1 MEHRGGVETAPAG
14 LTRQTITTTGVI
26 CGSAGMREIF
36 EMARRASA
44 RRSKILITGETG
56 VGKDVV
62 ARYIHASSPDAKRP
76 FVAVNCAG
84 LPDTLLESELFGHVK
99 GSFTGAYRDKPG
111 KLRQAHG
118 GTIFLDEVG
127 EMTPRMQ
134 ALLLR
139 FLDTGEVK
147 RLGEDEHHADIK
159 VNARVI
165 TATNRDLPR
174 LVLQGLFREDLL
186 FRIRVVHLHVPPLR
200 ERRADIPPLVHH
212 FIERLDPDLRLTN
225 AAWDL
230 IASYH
235 WPGNVRE
242 LQNVIEQLASVAAD
256 GVVDVDACAN
266 TALADGLMRRERWR
280 ERRRGIAGEL
290 LTRIAAGHGTF
301 WDQVYDTFMM
311 HDLTR
316 HDLRDFVTLALERS
330 GGSYRDM
337 LRLLR
342 LPDSDYKRLLKFL
355 SRQDCG
361 VDFRPF
367 RVSTAARRRNLSSQ
381 SLTQPFHDS
390 ARGAP
395 VKAVNVTRENPAE
408 GDVEPWRHKSACGG

>member
-1 MEHRGGVETAPAG
+1 MELRSGLEMAPAS
-14 LTRQTITTTGVI
+14 LTCQTITTTGVI
-26 CGSAGMREIF
+26 YRSAGMQEIL
-36 EMARRASA
+36 EMAKRASA

-56 VGKDVV
+56 VGKDLV
-62 ARYIHASSPDAKRP
+62 ARYVHASSPDAKRP

-111 KLRQAHG
+111 KLRQALG

-200 ERRADIPPLVHH
+200 ERREDIRPLVNH
-212 FIERLDPDLRLTN
+212 FIEHLDPALHLTN
-225 AAWDL
+225 AAWDA
-230 IASYH
+230 IWSYH

-242 LQNVIEQLASVAAD
+242 LQNVIEQLASMASDRA
-256 GVVDVDACAN
+256 VDVDELPWAN
-266 TALADGLMRRERWR
+266 TAVAGGRLRR
-280 ERRRGIAGEL
+280 ERRRGIAEEI
-290 LTRIAAGHGTF
+290 LTQIVAGDCTF
-301 WDQVYDTFMM
+301 WDQVYDAFMM

-316 HDLRDFVTLALERS
+316 QNLRDFIALALERS
-330 GGSYRDM
+330 GGTYREM
-337 LRLLR
+337 LHLLR
-342 LPDSDYKRLLKFL
+342 LPNSDYKRLLKFL
-355 SRQDCG
+355 ARQDCA

-367 RVSTAARRRNLSSQ
+367 RRFHRSATQQRLVAIPHGTFNDIARVR
-381 SLTQPFHDS
+381 
-390 ARGAP
+390 
-395 VKAVNVTRENPAE
+395 V
-408 GDVEPWRHKSACGG
+408 

>member
-1 MEHRGGVETAPAG
+1 MELKKCVEMAPAG
-14 LTRQTITTTGVI
+14 LTGQTFTTTGVV
-26 CGSAGMREIF
+26 CRSAGMREIL
-36 EMARRASA
+36 ERAERASA
-44 RRSKILITGETG
+44 RRSSKILITGETG

-139 FLDTGEVK
+139 FLDTGEVQ
-147 RLGEDEHHADIK
+147 RVGEDEHHADIK

-165 TATNRDLPR
+165 TATNRDLPQ
-174 LVLQGLFREDLL
+174 LALQGLFRQDLL

-200 ERRADIPPLVHH
+200 ERREDIRPLVHH
-212 FIERLDPDLRLTN
+212 FIERLAPALRLTN
-225 AAWDL
+225 AAWDA
-230 IASYH
+230 IGSYH

-242 LQNVIEQLASVAAD
+242 LQNVIEQLASVASD
-256 GVVDVDACAN
+256 GAVDVDELPWAN
-266 TALADGLMRRERWR
+266 IALAGGRMRRER
-280 ERRRGIAGEL
+280 RRPIADEL
-290 LTRIAAGHGTF
+290 LTQIAAGHGTF
-301 WDQVYDTFMM
+301 WDQVYDTFISR
-311 HDLTR
+311 DLTR
-316 HDLRDFVTLALERS
+316 HNLRDFIALALERS

-337 LRLLR
+337 LQLLR

-355 SRQDCG
+355 SHHDCA

-367 RVSTAARRRNLSSQ
+367 RVL
-381 SLTQPFHDS
+381 H
-390 ARGAP
+390 RGATQQRVVASVTKP
-395 VKAVNVTRENPAE
+395 FSNVAR
-408 GDVEPWRHKSACGG
+408 VHV

>member
-1 MEHRGGVETAPAG
+1 MELKKCVEMAPAG
-14 LTRQTITTTGVI
+14 LTGQTFTTTGVV
-26 CGSAGMREIF
+26 CRSAGMREIL
-36 EMARRASA
+36 ERAERASA
-44 RRSKILITGETG
+44 RRSSKILITGETG

-139 FLDTGEVK
+139 FLDTGEVQ
-147 RLGEDEHHADIK
+147 RVGEDEHHADIK

-165 TATNRDLPR
+165 TATNRDLPQ
-174 LVLQGLFREDLL
+174 LALQGLFRQDLL
-186 FRIRVVHLHVPPLR
+186 FRIWVVHLHVPPLR
-200 ERRADIPPLVHH
+200 ERREDIRPLVHH
-212 FIERLDPDLRLTN
+212 FIERLDPALRLTN
-225 AAWDL
+225 AAWDA
-230 IASYH
+230 IGSYH

-242 LQNVIEQLASVAAD
+242 LQNVIEQLASVASD
-256 GVVDVDACAN
+256 GAVDVDELPWAN
-266 TALADGLMRRERWR
+266 IALAGGRMRRER
-280 ERRRGIAGEL
+280 RRPIADEL
-290 LTRIAAGHGTF
+290 LTQIAAGHGTF
-301 WDQVYDTFMM
+301 WDQVYDTFISR
-311 HDLTR
+311 DLTR
-316 HDLRDFVTLALERS
+316 HNLRDFIALALERS

-337 LRLLR
+337 LQLLR

-355 SRQDCG
+355 SHHDCA

-367 RVSTAARRRNLSSQ
+367 RVL
-381 SLTQPFHDS
+381 H
-390 ARGAP
+390 RGATQQRVVASVTKP
-395 VKAVNVTRENPAE
+395 FSNVAR
-408 GDVEPWRHKSACGG
+408 VHV

>member
-1 MEHRGGVETAPAG
+1 MELKKCVEMAPAG
-14 LTRQTITTTGVI
+14 LTGQTFATTGVV
-26 CGSAGMREIF
+26 CRSAGMREIL
-36 EMARRASA
+36 ERAERASA
-44 RRSKILITGETG
+44 RRSSKILITGETG

-62 ARYIHASSPDAKRP
+62 AQYIHASSPDAKRP

-139 FLDTGEVK
+139 FLDTGEVQ
-147 RLGEDEHHADIK
+147 RVGEDEHHADIK

-165 TATNRDLPR
+165 TATNRDLPQ
-174 LVLQGLFREDLL
+174 LALQGLFRQDLL
-186 FRIRVVHLHVPPLR
+186 FRIWVVHLHVPPLR
-200 ERRADIPPLVHH
+200 ERREDIRPLVHH
-212 FIERLDPDLRLTN
+212 FIERLDPALRLTN
-225 AAWDL
+225 AAWDA
-230 IASYH
+230 IGSYH

-242 LQNVIEQLASVAAD
+242 LQNVIEQLASVASD
-256 GVVDVDACAN
+256 GAVDVDELPWAN
-266 TALADGLMRRERWR
+266 IALAGGRMRRER
-280 ERRRGIAGEL
+280 RRPIADEL
-290 LTRIAAGHGTF
+290 LTQIAAGHGTF
-301 WDQVYDTFMM
+301 WDQVYDTFISR
-311 HDLTR
+311 DLTR
-316 HDLRDFVTLALERS
+316 HNLRDFIALALERS

-337 LRLLR
+337 LQLLR

-355 SRQDCG
+355 SHHDCA

-367 RVSTAARRRNLSSQ
+367 RVL
-381 SLTQPFHDS
+381 H
-390 ARGAP
+390 RGATQQRVVASVTKP
-395 VKAVNVTRENPAE
+395 FSNVARV
-408 GDVEPWRHKSACGG
+408 DV

>member
-1 MEHRGGVETAPAG
+1 
-14 LTRQTITTTGVI
+14 
-26 CGSAGMREIF
+26 MREIL
-36 EMARRASA
+36 ERAERASA
-44 RRSKILITGETG
+44 RRSSKILITGETG

-139 FLDTGEVK
+139 FLDTGEVQ
-147 RLGEDEHHADIK
+147 RVGEDEHHADIK

-165 TATNRDLPR
+165 TATNRDLPQ
-174 LVLQGLFREDLL
+174 LALQGLFRQDLL
-186 FRIRVVHLHVPPLR
+186 FRIWVVHLHVPPLR
-200 ERRADIPPLVHH
+200 ERREDIRPLVHH
-212 FIERLDPDLRLTN
+212 FIERLAPALRLTN
-225 AAWDL
+225 AAWDA
-230 IASYH
+230 IGSYH

-242 LQNVIEQLASVAAD
+242 LQNVIEQLASVASD
-256 GVVDVDACAN
+256 GAVDVDELPWAN
-266 TALADGLMRRERWR
+266 IALAGGRMRRER
-280 ERRRGIAGEL
+280 RRPIADEL
-290 LTRIAAGHGTF
+290 LTQIAAGHGTF
-301 WDQVYDTFMM
+301 WDQVYDTFISR
-311 HDLTR
+311 DLTR
-316 HDLRDFVTLALERS
+316 HNLRDFIALALERS

-337 LRLLR
+337 LQLLR

-355 SRQDCG
+355 SHHDCA

-367 RVSTAARRRNLSSQ
+367 RVL
-381 SLTQPFHDS
+381 H
-390 ARGAP
+390 RGATQQRVVASVTKP
-395 VKAVNVTRENPAE
+395 FSNVAR
-408 GDVEPWRHKSACGG
+408 VHV

>member
-1 MEHRGGVETAPAG
+1 MELRKYVEMAPAG
-14 LTRQTITTTGVI
+14 LTGQTFTTTGVV
-26 CGSAGMREIF
+26 CRSAGMREIL
-36 EMARRASA
+36 ERAERASA
-44 RRSKILITGETG
+44 RRGSKILITGETG

-139 FLDTGEVK
+139 FLDTGEVQ
-147 RLGEDEHHADIK
+147 RVGEDEHHADIK

-165 TATNRDLPR
+165 TATNRDLPQ
-174 LVLQGLFREDLL
+174 LASQGLFRQDLL

-200 ERRADIPPLVHH
+200 ERREDIRPLVHH
-212 FIERLDPDLRLTN
+212 FIERLAPALRLTN
-225 AAWDL
+225 AAWDA
-230 IASYH
+230 IGSYH

-242 LQNVIEQLASVAAD
+242 LQNVIEQLASVASD
-256 GVVDVDACAN
+256 GAVDVDELPWAN
-266 TALADGLMRRERWR
+266 IALAGGRMRRER
-280 ERRRGIAGEL
+280 RRPIADEL
-290 LTRIAAGHGTF
+290 LTQIAAGHGTF
-301 WDQVYDTFMM
+301 WDQVYDTFISR
-311 HDLTR
+311 DLTR
-316 HDLRDFVTLALERS
+316 HNLRDFIALALERS

-337 LRLLR
+337 LQLLR

-355 SRQDCG
+355 SHHDCA

-367 RVSTAARRRNLSSQ
+367 RVL
-381 SLTQPFHDS
+381 H
-390 ARGAP
+390 RGATQQRVVASVTKP
-395 VKAVNVTRENPAE
+395 FSNVARV
-408 GDVEPWRHKSACGG
+408 DV

>member
-1 MEHRGGVETAPAG
+1 MELRKCVEMAPAG
-14 LTRQTITTTGVI
+14 LTGQTFTTTGVV
-26 CGSAGMREIF
+26 CRSAGMREIL
-36 EMARRASA
+36 ERAERASA
-44 RRSKILITGETG
+44 RRSSKILITGETG

-139 FLDTGEVK
+139 FLDTGEVQ
-147 RLGEDEHHADIK
+147 RVGEDEHHADIK

-165 TATNRDLPR
+165 TATNRDLPQ
-174 LVLQGLFREDLL
+174 LALQGLFRQDLV
-186 FRIRVVHLHVPPLR
+186 FRIWVVHLHVPPLR
-200 ERRADIPPLVHH
+200 ERREDIRPLVHH
-212 FIERLDPDLRLTN
+212 FIERLAPALRLTN
-225 AAWDL
+225 AAWDA
-230 IASYH
+230 IGSYH

-242 LQNVIEQLASVAAD
+242 LQNVIEQLASVASD
-256 GVVDVDACAN
+256 GAVDVDELPWAN
-266 TALADGLMRRERWR
+266 IALAGGRMRRER
-280 ERRRGIAGEL
+280 RRPIADEL
-290 LTRIAAGHGTF
+290 LTQIAAGHGTF
-301 WDQVYDTFMM
+301 WDQVYDTFISR
-311 HDLTR
+311 DLTR
-316 HDLRDFVTLALERS
+316 HNLRDFIALALKRS

-337 LRLLR
+337 LQLLR

-355 SRQDCG
+355 SHHDCA

-367 RVSTAARRRNLSSQ
+367 RVL
-381 SLTQPFHDS
+381 H
-390 ARGAP
+390 RGATQQRVVASVTKP
-395 VKAVNVTRENPAE
+395 FSNVAR
-408 GDVEPWRHKSACGG
+408 VHV